1 MTMPSRFHVLHTL
14 LFAAVLVL
22 PGPARGGDV
31 PDAPGPWAIGYRTL
45 TAIDTSRADRE
56 LPLHLWY
63 PVDPEDAA
71 GDFAFYSLAGP
82 LGLDSM
88 LAFDGV
94 PVSSTG
100 RRPLIVF
107 SHGSGGIA
115 LQSVRLMEHLA
126 SHGFVVVSPSHT
138 GNTQFDMSS
147 PDPEADRY
155 PDVAFVIDEMARH
168 DAAPGDPF
176 EGRIDTD
183 TVGVAGHSFGG
194 MTAQFMAA
202 GHPPFGPD
210 LRVKAIMPVAA
221 SSRQLAEEELTGITV
236 PALYMVGTL
245 DPLQAETARAFDLVS
260 SAALYRVDVVGAN
273 HTHFANVCDFGNL
286 LIDLGIGIDQWPDI
300 GAGALVPIYADTCV
314 PPAFP
319 IEEATRLQNLYA
331 AALFRRHLLGERY
344 YDNFLTG
351 AYAAAREPDTTFFG
365 GGTPVL
371 DHFMCYA
378 AGTTRK
384 TPKFAATSAT
394 LADAIEA
401 ADVTLRK
408 TTALCL
414 PADPDGAGIADD
426 CTHLKAYALRGRKR
440 VKRAG
445 LVVTD
450 RFGTLTLDT
459 VRPDRLLV
467 PATSRL
473 GGPAP
478 DPGDAVDHFT
488 CYTVKT
494 TKGTPRFAKNTRVDV
509 VDDFESRTYALKRP
523 SRLCVP
529 TSPNGEG
536 IVNAADHLLCYR
548 AKRLEG
554 EAKAMKRT
562 GMIHTRDRF
571 GDERLD
577 SREAKELCV
586 PAAAT

>member
-1 MTMPSRFHVLHTL
+1 MTMPSRSLLQTL
-14 LFAAVLVL
+14 LFAAVLIV
-22 PGPARGGDV
+22 PGSARAGDV
-31 PDAPGPWAIGYRTL
+31 PDALGPWAIGYSEL
-45 TAIDTSRADRE
+45 TAIDASRDDRE

-71 GDFAFYSLAGP
+71 GDAAFYSLLGP
-82 LGLDSM
+82 LGFGSM
-88 LAFDGV
+88 LAFDDV
-94 PVSSTG
+94 PVSSAG

-155 PDVAFVIDEMARH
+155 PDVAFVIDEMERH
-168 DAAPGDPF
+168 ATTPGDPF

-183 TVGVAGHSFGG
+183 NVGVAGHSYGG

-202 GHPPFGPD
+202 GHAPFGPD

-221 SSRQLAEEELTGITV
+221 SSRQLTDEELTGISV

-245 DPLQAETARAFDLVS
+245 DPLLVETTRAFDLVS
-260 SAALYRVDVVGAN
+260 SAALYRVDVVGAT
-273 HTHFANVCDFGNL
+273 HTHFANVCDFGTL
-286 LIDLGIGIDQWPDI
+286 LIDLGIDIDRWPDI
-300 GAGALVPIYADTCV
+300 GAGALVPIYAETCV

-331 AALFRRHLLGERY
+331 AAFFRRHLLGERY
-344 YDNFLTG
+344 YDKFLTG
-351 AYAAAREPDTTFFG
+351 AYAAAREPDTMFSG
-365 GGTPVL
+365 GGTPSL

-378 AGTTRK
+378 ARTTKK
-384 TPKFAATSAT
+384 TTKFAATSAT
-394 LADAIEA
+394 LADAIGT

-414 PADPDGAGIADD
+414 PADADGEGITDD
-426 CTHLKAYALRGRKR
+426 CTHLKAYALKGPKH
-440 VKRAG
+440 VKQAG

-450 RFGTLTLDT
+450 RFGTLSLDT
-459 VRPDRLLV
+459 VKPDRVLV
-467 PATSRL
+467 PATSTL

-478 DPGDAVDHFT
+478 DPSDAVDHFT

-494 TKGTPRFAKNTRVDV
+494 TKGTPKFAKSTRIDV
-509 VDDFESRTYALKRP
+509 VDGFESRTYALKRP

-529 TSPNGEG
+529 TDPNGEG
-536 IVNAADHLLCYR
+536 IVYADGHLLCYR
-548 AKRLEG
+548 AKRLKG
-554 EAKAMKRT
+554 EAKATKRT
-562 GMIHTRDRF
+562 GVIHTRDRF

-577 SREAKELCV
+577 SREAQELCV
-586 PAAAT
+586 PATAP